1 MKNKRKQKCAAVRYC
16 DIRLIWM
23 YLCLLGF
30 YVGLNYIVWIH
41 LELYKDGGYTHCIHN
56 NSVCKNNPFFIHEF
70 IHKFEEISINS
81 IA

>member
-1 MKNKRKQKCAAVRYC
+1 MCT
-16 DIRLIWM
+16 
-23 YLCLLGF
+23 LLM
-30 YVGLNYIVWIH
+30 NYIVWIH